1 MEKAG
6 PAVESRPGEI
16 GAFDSFLAEAKM
28 AWTVDSLVRN
38 PRKQ

>member
-16 GAFDSFLAEAKM
+16 GVFDSFLGEAKM